1 MKRIVDC
8 RLPIADWPWPLV
20 SRRTPHGCSAS
31 VFRNR
36 SSRGFTLVELV
47 VVVAIIAILVAVVVP
62 GATSMW
68 EQRKRA
74 DAETLIRGVLMT
86 TRAAAVRE
94 TGVESGVLFYLD
106 ADGVQRMIAIE
117 QDPNCLACPQED
129 QTAADALK
137 DQGIPELEICANVF
151 RVTGER
157 AHQLSRPIRV
167 VPRYVVENDR
177 PGPADDFV
185 TFSADELA
193 NNNLLNPPI
202 GSNKNQRHRNYFTL
216 VYSGAGQLVV
226 GRNVLIR
233 DDHLGGPATSDLP
246 PGRGRGGI
254 TAIEIGHDPAQGCRK
269 GAKVKEY
276 WGADDLKKTLDPRP
290 SFGAGGPAT
299 VPYLVADAADVAI
312 NFPSVDGL
320 LVYDDSLF
328 ESYSDPKDK
337 RAALLD
343 SAQPFYVN
351 RLTGAVVQGPAGE
364 NQ

>member
-1 MKRIVDC
+1 MNKKAKCSIENGECLVPLAPRLTPHACSALVFPNR
-8 RLPIADWPWPLV
+8 RLP
-20 SRRTPHGCSAS
+20 
-31 VFRNR
+31 
-36 SSRGFTLVELV
+36 GFTLVELV

-86 TRAAAVRE
+86 SRAAAVRE

-106 ADGVQRMIAIE
+106 ADGVQRMVAIE
-117 QDPNCLACPQED
+117 QDPHCLACPAED
-129 QTAADALK
+129 PLPSGD
-137 DQGIPELEICANVF
+137 IPELEVCANVF

-167 VPRYVVENDR
+167 VPRHVVENDK

-185 TFSADELA
+185 TFSPDELA
-193 NNNLLNPPI
+193 NNDLMNLPI

-216 VYSGAGQLVV
+216 VYSGAGQLIV

-233 DDHLGGPATSDLP
+233 DDHLGGPATSGLP
-246 PGRGRGGI
+246 PGRGRGGV
-254 TAIEIGHDPAQGCRK
+254 TEIEIGHDIAQGCRK

-276 WGADDLKKTLDPRP
+276 WGADDLKKSLDPRP
-290 SFGAGGPAT
+290 GFGAGGPAT
-299 VPYLVADAADVAI
+299 VPYLVADAGDIAI

-328 ESYSDPKDK
+328 ESFTDPKDK
-337 RAALLD
+337 RTALLE